1 MKKYDLTVAYRIY
14 PKVSKVPPV
23 FSADKYN
30 LADLC
35 LNSFK
40 KSLGSLKVKMFVLLD
55 GCPPEYEELFLKH
68 FDAGDLTFIKL
79 NGVGNYAT
87 FGLQIKTLLEQNFS
101 EIIYFAEDD
110 YLYFPDQ
117 FVDMVQFLKEN
128 EDVDFVSPYDH
139 LDYYNSKLHDLHN
152 YPSFIKISN
161 NKHWRT
167 VGSTCLTF
175 LTTKETLKK
184 TKNVFLTF
192 TEGNEDSSLW
202 FNLTKYNMGKWD
214 MLKISLKNP
223 FLLQVLYKTV
233 TRDKTQTTSN
243 KQWKLWVPI
252 PTIATHME
260 NDYLSPTIDWDE
272 FIKMR
277 IDENS
282 KDKIT
287 K

>member
-23 FSADKYN
+23 FSEDKYN
-30 LADLC
+30 LSDLC

-40 KSLGSLKVKMFVLLD
+40 KSLGSLKVKMFVLVD
-55 GCPPEYEELFLKH
+55 GCPPEYEELFLKY
-68 FDAGDLTFIKL
+68 FDSRDITFIKL
-79 NGVGNYAT
+79 DGVGNYAT

-117 FVDMVQFLKEN
+117 FEDMVQFLKEN

-139 LDYYNSKLHDLHN
+139 LDYYNSKLHDLHD
-152 YPSFIKISN
+152 YASFIKISK

-167 VGSTCLTF
+167 AGSTCLTF
-175 LTTKETLKK
+175 LTTKETLEK

-202 FNLTKYNMGKWD
+202 FNLTKYNMSKWN
-214 MLKISLKNP
+214 MLKISIKNP
-223 FLLQVLYKTV
+223 YLLKVLYKTL
-233 TRDKTQTTSN
+233 TQDKTQTNSN
-243 KQWKLWVPI
+243 KKWKLWVPI

-260 NDYLSPTIDWDE
+260 NDYLSPTINWDE
-272 FIKMR
+272 VIKRR
-277 IDENS
+277 INETS
-282 KDKIT
+282 K
-287 K
+287 